1 MAEFTD
7 TTIDTANAEP
17 STIDTLTGTT
27 AEDREELVS
36 KAQEQLSSAYD
47 NAVEAVKQNP
57 KTAAAI
63 AAGIAAAIAGAAY
76 GATKLAGST
85 SSTPRRAPAK
95 RAPAKRTP
103 AAKK

>member
-1 MAEFTD
+1 MADYNTTTD
-7 TTIDTANAEP
+7 TLTAEP
-17 STIDTLTGTT
+17 STLDKLTGTT
-27 AEDREELVS
+27 ADDRDEMVAE
-36 KAQEQLSSAYD
+36 AQKTLTSAYET
-47 NAVEAVKQNP
+47 AVEAVKQNP

-76 GATKLAGST
+76 GASKLGST
-85 SSTPRRAPAK
+85 TPKPRRAPAK